1 MLQTKKMT
9 AHAVI
14 FLYLLIFTYSENSP
28 VISIPLDY
36 PCRRNAVCLYDGF
49 LSFFNILS
57 PLQLS

>member
-36 PCRRNAVCLYDGF
+36 PCRRNAVCLYDGRF
-49 LSFFNILS
+49 KFF
-57 PLQLS
+57 